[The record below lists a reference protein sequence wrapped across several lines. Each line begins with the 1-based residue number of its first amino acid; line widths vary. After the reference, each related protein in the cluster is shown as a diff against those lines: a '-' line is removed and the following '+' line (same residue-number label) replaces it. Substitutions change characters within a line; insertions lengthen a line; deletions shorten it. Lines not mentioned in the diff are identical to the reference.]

1 MVWHIVLAIRMDLTT
16 RIVAFLRAQLL
27 SVCNTSTG
35 IIASTLSSRVPPANF
50 PIFLSFL
57 NYSLLAI
64 CYFRPK
70 REMIGENLNELR
82 KIVTDYRRVEGSG
95 DIASR
100 LWSLRYPIYPFAA
113 LLDVEASILVLS
125 AYQYTTITS
134 VVLLDC
140 FAIPCT
146 MILSIIFLDAR
157 YATRHYFG
165 TLLCLLGL
173 FCNVFS
179 DAYSGP
185 DSNQSYPNSS
195 LGDFL
200 CLLAYFLYA
209 ISNVLQEYLVKYVDR
224 KEFLGMLGF
233 GGSIISFIE
242 FLNSTELTLLGQ
254 FSDDVNFYLLIF
266 GYVAFL
272 FCFYV
277 NASIVLQSNDATY
290 FNLSLLTS
298 DIYAFA
304 VTYFFFGAQV
314 KWLYFVSFGLVVA
327 GVILYHSITSPTIQD
342 SPDERVPESNGC
354 RDSDYDRSLEE
365 ANGGTVM
372 NPISINNS

>member
-1 MVWHIVLAIRMDLTT
+1 MDLAT
-16 RIVAFLRAQLL
+16 RVIAFLRAQLL

-35 IIASTLSSRVPPANF
+35 IIASTLSNRNPPANF
-50 PIFLSFL
+50 PIFLSLL

-64 CYFRPK
+64 CYLRPK
-70 REMIGENLNELR
+70 RAVLEEKSKEFR
-82 KIVTDYRRVEGSG
+82 KILSEFYRTGEFNDLLMR
-95 DIASR
+95 I
-100 LWSLRYPIYPFAA
+100 WTLRYPIYPFAA

-125 AYQYTTITS
+125 AFQYTTVTS

-146 MILSIIFLDAR
+146 MLLSAVFLDAN
-157 YATRHYFG
+157 YTSRHYVG

-173 FCNVFS
+173 FCNVFT

-185 DSNQSYPNSS
+185 DMNQSYPYSY

-209 ISNVLQEYLVKYVDR
+209 ISNVLQEYLVKKVDR
-224 KEFLGMLGF
+224 VEFLGMLGF
-233 GGSIISFIE
+233 WGSIISFIE
-242 FLNSTELTLLGQ
+242 FISSSEVPLLAEVS
-254 FSDDVNFYLLIF
+254 SDIYFFLLIF

-298 DIYAFA
+298 DVYAFL
-304 VTYFFFGAQV
+304 VTYVFFGARV
-314 KWLYFVSFGLVVA
+314 KFLYFVSFGFVVV
-327 GVILYHSITSPTIQD
+327 GVLIYHSVAPPTAYNSEESLTESVVSSNYECVGD
-342 SPDERVPESNGC
+342 SEIGAVR
-354 RDSDYDRSLEE
+354 
-365 ANGGTVM
+365 
-372 NPISINNS
+372 NPITTTEM